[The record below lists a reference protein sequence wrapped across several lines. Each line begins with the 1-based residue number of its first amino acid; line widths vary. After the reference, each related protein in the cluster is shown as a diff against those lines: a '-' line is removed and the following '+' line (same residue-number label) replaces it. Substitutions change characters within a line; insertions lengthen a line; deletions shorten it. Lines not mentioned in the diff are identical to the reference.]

1 MTKRHFPQ
9 LTDFAGRIPFQVHL
23 SFTMTT
29 TSTYQGLGEDSKTA
43 SRVLRPPGGQSS
55 NIFGAEGVQRTPN
68 RPQTNDI
75 FGTGPVEPT
84 EEYKGKR
91 RGGPTD
97 NSRDNVFGGSTTSD
111 NSLYTRS
118 ENKRRGQD
126 PGRNRSEEFP
136 VYDRSVYAAQRDPQ
150 RRNIKQVSTYN
161 PITGQMYAGFE
172 DMKDENPVKGKRSHP
187 SNMGAYNP
195 ITGEPVA
202 TSPPKPDREE
212 EEWRREPQQNYE
224 GEKRDIQQSTHTSS
238 RVLAPPGGKSSGPL
252 W

>member
-118 ENKRRGQD
+118 ENKRRGQ
-126 PGRNRSEEFP
+126 GEEFP

-150 RRNIKQVSTYN
+150 RRNIKQ
-161 PITGQMYAGFE
+161 
-172 DMKDENPVKGKRSHP
+172 
-187 SNMGAYNP
+187 GAYNP